1 MLADRLTRIFR
12 DAVALCDVERLTG
25 ASLVRDGDML
35 EVYRHAYVT
44 AQASSGDATPRLS
57 AQGSALGISLQ
68 GGRVAVIA
76 VGKAAPGQARAM
88 YAALSDRVDKGLLI
102 VPDDMDAGVVPPGFE
117 LVRATHPL
125 PGSGSVE
132 AARKALALAGS
143 LSKEDMLLCGISGGT
158 SALLALPAEGLSLS
172 DKEQTTRMLL
182 RSGADIGE
190 INAVRKHLSRVKG
203 GQLAAATKASV
214 LGLLLSDVAG
224 DPPDV
229 IGSGPVTPDPTTYGE
244 AMKVLAKYA
253 LTEKVPSAVVAHL
266 LAGSK
271 GQVPETPKGAR
282 GAGGAPEGSAV
293 AGGAPSE
300 RGKGDAL
307 GERCRTIVVA
317 GPEHLRSA
325 TVALAA
331 QAGFAGAGTE
341 PPSAGQQAEALAKQ
355 IGALARLTRDRQD
368 KRAANA
374 KPQIFVYVREPSV
387 AVSGEGQGGRNSHLA
402 LLVARE
408 IAGVPG
414 TAFLSAGSD
423 GIDGDTKAAGA
434 AVTGESWA
442 AAEAKGLDP
451 AGRLAR
457 FDSGPVHAGIGS
469 AIVTGRTGVNF
480 MDLHLLAVE

>member
-1 MLADRLTRIFR
+1 MTLPERLIKLFR
-12 DAVALCDVERLTG
+12 DAVELCDTERLTG
-25 ASLVRDGDML
+25 ASLVRDGEML

-44 AQASSGDATPRLS
+44 AQAAGGDATPRLS

-88 YAALSDRVDKGLLI
+88 YAALSDRIDKGLLV
-102 VPDDMDAGVVPPGFE
+102 VPEDMDAGVVPPGFE
-117 LVRATHPL
+117 LVRGSHPL
-125 PGSGSVE
+125 PGAGSVE

-143 LSKEDMLLCGISGGT
+143 LTKEDMLLCGISGGT

-190 INAVRKHLSRVKG
+190 INTVRKHLSRVKG
-203 GQLAAATKASV
+203 GQLAAATRASV

-229 IGSGPVTPDPTTYGE
+229 IGSGPVTPDPTTFNE
-244 AMKVLAKYA
+244 ALKVLGKYGLA
-253 LTEKVPSAVVAHL
+253 EKVPSGIVAHL
-266 LAGSK
+266 VAGSK
-271 GQVPETPKGAR
+271 GQVPETPKG
-282 GAGGAPEGSAV
+282 
-293 AGGAPSE
+293 
-300 RGKGDAL
+300 DAL
-307 GERCRTIVVA
+307 GDRCRTIVVA

-341 PPSAGQQAEALAKQ
+341 PPSSGQDVEPLAKQ
-355 IGALARLTRDRQD
+355 IGALAKAARERQD
-368 KRAANA
+368 KRAAA
-374 KPQIFVYVREPSV
+374 PKPGKPQIFVFVREPSV
-387 AVSGEGQGGRNSHLA
+387 AVTGDGQGGRNSHLA

-408 IAGVPG
+408 IAGIPG
-414 TAFLSAGSD
+414 ASFLAAGSD
-423 GIDGDTKAAGA
+423 GVDGDTKSAGA
-434 AVTGESWA
+434 AVTGETWA
-442 AAEAKGLDP
+442 AAMAKGLDP
-451 AGRLAR
+451 DARLAR
-457 FDSGPVHAGIGS
+457 FDSGPVHAALGT